1 MLARRTEPEL
11 MTGEAQVRAY
21 AAADFSAPHANVV
34 GWFQRMFPALPQR
47 AAVADL
53 GCGPADIAIRI
64 AGLRPGFSI
73 DAIDGSRA
81 MLDCAEEAV
90 GKAGLTGRVRL
101 IQATLPA
108 PSLPPLHYDVVVSN
122 SLLHHL
128 HEPQTLWETIKSIA
142 KPGGRVFIADLKRPG
157 SKRAAAGMVE
167 RYAADEPEILRRDFY
182 NSLLAAFTPQ
192 ELQAQLAEARLS
204 FKIEEISD
212 RHLIVWGSL
221 PQAGGAAG
229 K

>member
-1 MLARRTEPEL
+1 MI
-11 MTGEAQVRAY
+11 GEAQVRAY

-34 GWFQRMFPALPQR
+34 GWFQRVFPSLPQK
-47 AAVADL
+47 AVIADL

-64 AGLRPGFSI
+64 AGLQPGFSI

-81 MLDCAEEAV
+81 MLDCAEAAV

-101 IQATLPA
+101 VQATLPA
-108 PSLPPLHYDVVVSN
+108 PSLPSLHYDVVVSN

-128 HEPQTLWETIKSIA
+128 HEPQTLWGTIKRIA

-157 SKRAAAGMVE
+157 SERVAAGMVE
-167 RYAADEPEILRRDFY
+167 RYAAGEPEILRHDFY

-192 ELQAQLAEARLS
+192 ELQAQLTEARLDFELRS
-204 FKIEEISD
+204 VSD
-212 RHLIVWGSL
+212 RHLIVWGTL
-221 PQAGGAAG
+221 PEAGNTAE